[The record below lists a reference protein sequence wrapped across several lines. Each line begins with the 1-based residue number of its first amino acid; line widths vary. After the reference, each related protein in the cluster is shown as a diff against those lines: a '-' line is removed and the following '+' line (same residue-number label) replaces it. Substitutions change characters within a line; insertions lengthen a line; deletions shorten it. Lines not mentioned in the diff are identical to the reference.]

1 MCSCWLAGG
10 EWQRIKEEIPLEA
23 LLIAAGVPT
32 AVCGLLVWTLKRYID
47 KREKERAEHDEN
59 MQKMMLMIMQT
70 GRANNVLAVATA
82 KAVQR
87 IPDAKCNGDMTSA
100 LEEASRIQ
108 REEKDFLMQMGIK
121 RVFE

>member
-1 MCSCWLAGG
+1 M
-10 EWQRIKEEIPLEA
+10 EA
-23 LLIAAGVPT
+23 LLIAAGIPT
-32 AVCGLLVWTLKRYID
+32 AVCGFLVWMLKRHID
-47 KREKERAEHDEN
+47 KREKDRAEHDQN
-59 MQKMMLMIMQT
+59 MQKMMMMIMQT

-108 REEKDFLMQMGIK
+108 REEKDFLMQMGVK
-121 RVFE
+121 RVFEY

>member
-1 MCSCWLAGG
+1 
-10 EWQRIKEEIPLEA
+10 LEA

>member
-1 MCSCWLAGG
+1 M
-10 EWQRIKEEIPLEA
+10 EA
-23 LLIAAGVPT
+23 LLIAAGIPT
-32 AVCGLLVWTLKRYID
+32 AVCGFMFWMLKRHID
-47 KREKERAEHDEN
+47 KREREQKEHDQN
-59 MQKMMLMIMQT
+59 MQKMMMMIMQT

-82 KAVQR
+82 RAVQR

-108 REEKDFLMQMGIK
+108 KEEKDFLMQMGIK

>member
-1 MCSCWLAGG
+1 M
-10 EWQRIKEEIPLEA
+10 EA
-23 LLIAAGVPT
+23 LLIAAGIPT
-32 AVCGLLVWTLKRYID
+32 AVCGFLVWMLKRYID
-47 KREKERAEHDEN
+47 KREQERSEHDQN
-59 MQKMMLMIMQT
+59 MQKMMMMIMQT

-108 REEKDFLMQMGIK
+108 KEEKDFLMQMGVK
-121 RVFE
+121 RVFEY

>member
-1 MCSCWLAGG
+1 MCSCWLASG
-10 EWQRIKEEIPLEA
+10 EWQRIKGEIPLEA

>member
-1 MCSCWLAGG
+1 M
-10 EWQRIKEEIPLEA
+10 EA
-23 LLIAAGVPT
+23 LLIAAGIPT
-32 AVCGLLVWTLKRYID
+32 AVCGFMFWMLKRYID
-47 KREKERAEHDEN
+47 KREREQKEHDQN
-59 MQKMMLMIMQT
+59 MQKMMMMIMQT

-82 KAVQR
+82 RAVQR

-108 REEKDFLMQMGIK
+108 KEEKDFLMQMGIK

>member
-1 MCSCWLAGG
+1 M
-10 EWQRIKEEIPLEA
+10 ET

-32 AVCGLLVWTLKRYID
+32 AVCGFLFWMLKRYID
-47 KREKERAEHDEN
+47 KREKEREEHDRN
-59 MQKMMLMIMQT
+59 MQKMMMMIMQT

-87 IPDAKCNGDMTSA
+87 IPDAKCNGDMSSA

-108 REEKDFLMQMGIK
+108 REEKDFLMQMGVK
-121 RVFE
+121 RVFEY

>member
-1 MCSCWLAGG
+1 M
-10 EWQRIKEEIPLEA
+10 EA
-23 LLIAAGVPT
+23 LLIAAGIPT
-32 AVCGLLVWTLKRYID
+32 AVCGFLVWMLKRYID
-47 KREKERAEHDEN
+47 KREKDREEHDQN
-59 MQKMMLMIMQT
+59 MQKMMMMIMQT

-108 REEKDFLMQMGIK
+108 REEKDFLMQMGVK
-121 RVFE
+121 RVFEY

>member
-1 MCSCWLAGG
+1 M
-10 EWQRIKEEIPLEA
+10 
-23 LLIAAGVPT
+23 
-32 AVCGLLVWTLKRYID
+32 LKRYID
-47 KREKERAEHDEN
+47 KREQERAEHDQN
-59 MQKMMLMIMQT
+59 MQKMMMMIMQT

-108 REEKDFLMQMGIK
+108 KEEKDFLMQMGVK
-121 RVFE
+121 RVFEY

>member
-1 MCSCWLAGG
+1 MES
-10 EWQRIKEEIPLEA
+10 
-23 LLIAAGVPT
+23 LLIAAGIPT
-32 AVCGLLVWTLKRYID
+32 AVCSFMFWMLKRYID
-47 KREKERAEHDEN
+47 KREKERSEHDHN
-59 MQKMMLMIMQT
+59 MQKMMMMIMQT

-100 LEEASRIQ
+100 LEGASRIQ
-108 REEKDFLMQMGIK
+108 KEEKDFLMQMGIK

>member
-1 MCSCWLAGG
+1 MEG
-10 EWQRIKEEIPLEA
+10 
-23 LLIAAGVPT
+23 LLLAAGIPS
-32 AVCGLLVWTLKRYID
+32 AICGVLVWWLKRYID
-47 KREKERAEHDEN
+47 KREKEREEHDRN
-59 MQKMMLMIMQT
+59 MQKMMMMIMQT

-108 REEKDFLMQMGIK
+108 KEEKNFLMEMGVK
-121 RVFE
+121 RVFEY

>member
-1 MCSCWLAGG
+1 M
-10 EWQRIKEEIPLEA
+10 EA
-23 LLIAAGVPT
+23 LLIAAGIPT
-32 AVCGLLVWTLKRYID
+32 AVCGFLVWMLKRYID
-47 KREKERAEHDEN
+47 KRAKDRAEHDQN
-59 MQKMMLMIMQT
+59 MQKMMMMIMQT

-108 REEKDFLMQMGIK
+108 REEKDFLMQMGVK
-121 RVFE
+121 RVFEY